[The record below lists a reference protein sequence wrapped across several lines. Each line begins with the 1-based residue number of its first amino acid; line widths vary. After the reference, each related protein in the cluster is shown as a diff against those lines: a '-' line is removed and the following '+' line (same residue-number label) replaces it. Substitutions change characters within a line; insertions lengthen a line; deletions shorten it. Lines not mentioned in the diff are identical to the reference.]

1 MDGDASE
8 NPRKTHGLI
17 PHEIVQN
24 GQPRLSFSEWLGYSV
39 AIQNGYSEC
48 KLLTAV
54 KPMSD
59 LTHFDSDGNARMVDV
74 GAKPATLR
82 TAIATALIEMNPETL
97 ARIDKGKIE
106 KGNVLEVARLAG
118 IMGTKRTADLI
129 PLCHPISVTS
139 VDVSFDVVDSRSVEI
154 SARVQ
159 ATDRTGVEMEALT
172 AASTAALTIYDMCKS
187 IDREMVIR
195 EIKLMHKSGGKSGT
209 FERT

>member
-1 MDGDASE
+1 
-8 NPRKTHGLI
+8 
-17 PHEIVQN
+17 
-24 GQPRLSFSEWLGYSV
+24 
-39 AIQNGYSEC
+39 
-48 KLLTAV
+48 
-54 KPMSD
+54 MSD